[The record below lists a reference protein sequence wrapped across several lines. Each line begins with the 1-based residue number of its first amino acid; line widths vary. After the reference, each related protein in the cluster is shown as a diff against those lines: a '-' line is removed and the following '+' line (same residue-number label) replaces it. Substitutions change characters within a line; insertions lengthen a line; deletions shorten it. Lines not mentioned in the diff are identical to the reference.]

1 MGSGSALVGRERELE
16 RLAQALADERC
27 RCCVLRGPAGTGK
40 TRLAQECLARAEARG
55 FTGRRVLATASARSV
70 PLGAMAALVPPLGSE
85 VNPLGAALRALRA
98 EAAGSPLVLVVDD
111 AQWLDETS
119 AALVHQVVADGEAFG
134 VLTV

>member
-1 MGSGSALVGRERELE
+1 MGRERELE

-70 PLGAMAALVPPLGSE
+70 PLMILYFVAQRFMVAGMTEGS
-85 VNPLGAALRALRA
+85 VKG
-98 EAAGSPLVLVVDD
+98 
-111 AQWLDETS
+111 
-119 AALVHQVVADGEAFG
+119 
-134 VLTV
+134 